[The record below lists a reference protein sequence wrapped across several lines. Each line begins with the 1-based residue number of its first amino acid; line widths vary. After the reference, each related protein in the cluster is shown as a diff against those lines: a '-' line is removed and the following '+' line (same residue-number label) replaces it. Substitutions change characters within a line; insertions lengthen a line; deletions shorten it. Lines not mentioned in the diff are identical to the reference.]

1 MPRSTVSS
9 TFTCLGERNPTIVV
23 LPSAWEAAVEQLPI
37 VYVRG
42 YAGPTSGIDA
52 QVDDP
57 FYGFNKG
64 ATHVRAGG
72 DGDPTFYQFEGPLLR
87 LITEHEYVL
96 QVRGDQRRL
105 LDDTTVPIAK
115 NSIWVHRFYD
125 EAATTFRA
133 QPHENIVQRVM
144 DFAHRHVSAE
154 GFNIESA
161 AEDLYDLIEEILDRS
176 GAPKVYIVAHSMG
189 GLVARCMMQ
198 KMCGAA
204 AEGSDAVRR
213 PAREIVAK
221 LFTYGT
227 PHGGIATDIAAVN
240 KAMEIFGPSGS
251 EIFAPPVMYSY
262 LTPGVK
268 FGDTDQ
274 VPHDWDPRKIPDD
287 VFDPDDVFCIVGT
300 DPADYGLSKIVVG
313 PKSDGLVRI
322 ENAYVKGAHRAF
334 VYKSHSGSYGE
345 VNSEEGYQNLRRFLF
360 GRFEVTVAFEGLSS
374 GPFEDGVSWQ
384 ADMRLAV
391 RGLPIVMSEQLAEH
405 WCPIILSKESAN
417 TDTADTPVPVVSTFL
432 FPPNLSGP
440 GRPSGDAAQ
449 YVRYVLTLRVYQL
462 LQKRG
467 AFDFRDHIEQVSD
480 WADSLIVDIG
490 DDGAGSLSAWTGW
503 NAEVTGALKTVPR
516 MPNQITLTAG
526 DTPGRVVGQVALAT
540 AARGLPIFKA
550 GAGLR
555 VTVRDR
561 QPQQGPSAA

>member
-1 MPRSTVSS
+1 MQ
-9 TFTCLGERNPTIVV
+9 
-23 LPSAWEAAVEQLPI
+23 QLPI

-87 LITEHEYVL
+87 LITEHDYVL

-105 LDDTTVPIAK
+105 LEDTTVAIEK

-125 EAATTFRA
+125 EAATTFHA
-133 QPHENIVQRVM
+133 APHENIVQRAFGFIH
-144 DFAHRHVSAE
+144 DHVSAD
-154 GFNIESA
+154 GFSIETA
-161 AEDLYDLIEEILDRS
+161 AADLYQLIEKILDRC
-176 GAPKVYIVAHSMG
+176 GAPKVYLVAHSMG
-189 GLVARCMMQ
+189 GLIARCMMQ
-198 KMCGAA
+198 KMCGTTP
-204 AEGSDAVRR
+204 EGTDAPRK
-213 PAREIVAK
+213 PAKQIVAK

-227 PHGGIATDIAAVN
+227 PHGGIATDIAAIN
-240 KAMEIFGPSGS
+240 KAMEIFGPAGS
-251 EIFAPPVMYSY
+251 EIFAPPVMHSY

-268 FGDTDQ
+268 FGDTSH
-274 VPHDWDPRKIPDD
+274 VPNDWDPRTIPDD
-287 VFDPDDVFCIVGT
+287 VFDPKDVFCIVGT
-300 DPADYGLSKIVVG
+300 DPADYGLSKIIVG

-360 GRFEVTVAFEGLSS
+360 GRFEVMIVFEGLSS

-384 ADMRLAV
+384 ADMRLSI
-391 RGLPIVMSEQLAEH
+391 RGLPIVMREQLAEH
-405 WCPIILSKESAN
+405 WCPIILSEEAAKAERAN
-417 TDTADTPVPVVSTFL
+417 APVPVASTFL
-432 FPPNLSGP
+432 FPPNLNGP
-440 GRPSGDAAQ
+440 GRPSGDGAK

-462 LQKRG
+462 IQRGG

-480 WADSLIVDIG
+480 WADSLVVDIG
-490 DDGAGSLSAWTGW
+490 DDGAGSLGAWTGW
-503 NAEVTGALKTVPR
+503 NAEVIGALKDVPR
-516 MPNQITLTAG
+516 MPNALTLTA
-526 DTPGRVVGQVALAT
+526 DETPGSVVGAVPLAA
-540 AARGLPIFKA
+540 AARGLPIFNA
-550 GAGLR
+550 GASLR

-561 QPQQGPSAA
+561 EAQPGPIDQVHS